1 MIFEKIILAAFTLP
15 FIGMFLYAFVF
26 PEDIIS
32 KSSIVHEEQDL
43 TVKPALIRFTKW
55 FSFTVAVVT
64 TVLMTFYLYS

>member
-1 MIFEKIILAAFTLP
+1 MIFEKIILAAVTLP

-43 TVKPALIRFTKW
+43 TAKPVLIRFTKW

>member
-1 MIFEKIILAAFTLP
+1 MIFEKIILAVFTLP
-15 FIGMFLYAFVF
+15 FIGMFLYGFVF

-32 KSSIVHEEQDL
+32 KRSLVHGEQEL
-43 TVKPALIRFTKW
+43 TTKPAAIRFTKW

>member
-1 MIFEKIILAAFTLP
+1 MIFEKIILAAVTLP

-26 PEDIIS
+26 PEDIIN
-32 KSSIVHEEQDL
+32 KSSIVHEGKDL
-43 TVKPALIRFTKW
+43 TFKPVLIRFTKW